1 MSLYRDIIKIF
12 GIRAVFRAIE
22 TKYALIKN
30 LHFNLTLG
38 KGAYI
43 RKNAVV
49 NGNIELG
56 NGTILHNYSML
67 LAHGGFIRLGKNCTV
82 NPYSILYGHGGL
94 EIGDY
99 VHIAAHTVII
109 PANHIFK
116 SKKKPIC
123 KQGASKKGITIKNDV
138 WIGAHVTILDGVE
151 IGEGS
156 VIGAGSV
163 VTKNIPKY
171 SIAVGV
177 PAKVISKR

>member
-116 SKKKPIC
+116 SKKNQYANRVQAKRVLR
-123 KQGASKKGITIKNDV
+123 SKMMFGLV
-138 WIGAHVTILDGVE
+138 LMLQF
-151 IGEGS
+151 
-156 VIGAGSV
+156 
-163 VTKNIPKY
+163 
-171 SIAVGV
+171 
-177 PAKVISKR
+177 